1 MPDTRIAVSGASGLI
16 GFKLCASL
24 EADGAQVLRLVRG
37 RDLNPTKE
45 LFWDPAEGFLTP
57 ERLNGQQAVVHLAG
71 ESIADGRWNEE
82 KKRRI
87 LRSRVDGTA
96 TLARTLAGL
105 DEKPEALVCASA
117 IGFYGDRGDELLTE
131 ESESGSGFLADVC
144 RQWEA
149 AAEPARK
156 AGIRVVSL
164 RFGMVLSR
172 DGGALQK
179 MLTPFRLGGGGV
191 VGSGKQY
198 WSWIHVNDV
207 VGLIRHAIATAE
219 LSGPV
224 NATAPAPVT
233 CAEFTKTLG
242 RVLHR
247 PTVVPMPA
255 FLARAAL
262 GEMANELL
270 LSSARVVPRK
280 AEQSGYKFEFT
291 DLESAL
297 RRELG

>member
-16 GFKLCASL
+16 GSKLCAAL

-37 RDLNPTKE
+37 KDLNPTKE
-45 LFWDPAEGFLTP
+45 LFWDPSQGFLTP
-57 ERLNGQQAVVHLAG
+57 ERLNGLQAVVHLAG
-71 ESIADGRWNEE
+71 ESIAQGRWNEQ

-87 LRSRVDGTA
+87 LRSRVDGTT
-96 TLARTLAGL
+96 TLARALAGL
-105 DEKPEALVCASA
+105 AEKPEVLVCASA
-117 IGFYGDRGDELLTE
+117 IGFYGDRGDEVLTE

-149 AAEPARK
+149 AVGAARQ

-207 VGLIRHAIATAE
+207 VGLIRHVIATPE

-224 NATAPAPVT
+224 NATASTPVT

-280 AEQSGYKFEFT
+280 AEQRGYKFEFA

-297 RRELG
+297 RAELG